1 MTATTTDIRDEMQ
14 KTLDGA
20 LGSPAL
26 LRRFVS
32 HNDWH
37 VPVEISPDGNRHT
50 LFVKDSANQRF
61 LLFFTDERS
70 YQAGAAVIGREL
82 IGESLMHLS
91 GVDAFAS
98 VSDDADIVAIN
109 WGAPPEIFFKRAQF
123 ASLRRWSRAVRVEQ
137 TLASPTPD
145 LKLLKH
151 FDAYY
156 IVLQKVEGGYAL
168 TLTPDKQ
175 DRRIAALFTAEDTLQ
190 AFLQDQRGGQIN
202 FEPITRTIPGE
213 HLFDDLKDLGLD
225 GITFNYSGPVP
236 RRSFIAQ
243 LASAIMAAE

>member
-61 LLFFTDERS
+61 LLFFTEERS

-123 ASLRRWSRAVRVEQ
+123 ASLRRWSRAVR
-137 TLASPTPD
+137 
-145 LKLLKH
+145 
-151 FDAYY
+151 
-156 IVLQKVEGGYAL
+156 
-168 TLTPDKQ
+168 
-175 DRRIAALFTAEDTLQ
+175 
-190 AFLQDQRGGQIN
+190 
-202 FEPITRTIPGE
+202 
-213 HLFDDLKDLGLD
+213 
-225 GITFNYSGPVP
+225 
-236 RRSFIAQ
+236 
-243 LASAIMAAE
+243 